1 MRCCNLRKEQETRS
15 WLLQLQNQNILGS
28 EHCHPLKHRS
38 FSFPQQSHA
47 HLTSAAARKSLCVL
61 PHSNPAPGHLQIC
74 VSKKGVW
81 ESSAGE
87 MQQYREVAFI
97 NCCSPHPL
105 YQLFWT
111 LTFPTQAHAR
121 HLRVDNLPRQAVNTS
136 HLMLPLRIMCLPV
149 SPVM

>member
-1 MRCCNLRKEQETRS
+1 MLQPQEGTGDKELAPAAPKSKHAGLPALTSPQTQI
-15 WLLQLQNQNILGS
+15 LLL
-28 EHCHPLKHRS
+28 

-47 HLTSAAARKSLCVL
+47 CLTSAAARRFLCEL
-61 PHSNPAPGHLQIC
+61 PHSNPASEHLQISQLQR
-74 VSKKGVW
+74 V
-81 ESSAGE
+81 
-87 MQQYREVAFI
+87 QQEGCSNSHGEVAFI
-97 NCCSPHPL
+97 NCCALHPL

-111 LTFPTQAHAR
+111 HTFPTQAHAR